1 MPVLETPQGPL
12 TESSAIARFLA
23 SLSTSR
29 VLYPQPSDPSDT
41 VTANID
47 AWVDWANTLDR
58 ITQHW
63 VQPMFS
69 TGAHKPSA
77 VESAQKD
84 FDHALQVLENHLS
97 SRTYLVGE
105 GLTLAD
111 IVVVSHV
118 LLLYVTVG
126 MCSCSKL
133 ISTLLA

>member
-1 MPVLETPQGPL
+1 M
-12 TESSAIARFLA
+12 I
-23 SLSTSR
+23 
-29 VLYPQPSDPSDT
+29 
-41 VTANID
+41 ANID

-69 TGAHKPSA
+69 TGLHKLSG

-84 FDHALQVLENHLS
+84 FDRALQVLEKHLS

-111 IVVVSHV
+111 IVVVSHL
-118 LLLYVTVG
+118 LLLYITVG
-126 MCSCSKL
+126 MPSHSKINLLVLAWHRCSLTSIAHSCAPCYAKHGAWSGL
-133 ISTLLA
+133 QS